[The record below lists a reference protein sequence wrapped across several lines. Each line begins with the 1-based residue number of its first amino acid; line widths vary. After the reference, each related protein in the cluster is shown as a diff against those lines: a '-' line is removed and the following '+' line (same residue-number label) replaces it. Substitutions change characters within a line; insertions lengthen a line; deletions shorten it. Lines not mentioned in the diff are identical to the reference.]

1 MAARARAA
9 TLLRKTHGPSHV
21 VHSRLS
27 EAREDGSVDAA
38 ERNSRHTLSGP
49 AAPALR
55 STKTPGRDRVAS
67 ARPGAPVV
75 EGCCSVRSQS
85 PIAPSHSYLIVSDA
99 VTECEI
105 APLVPVTTRVTL
117 REAVEDV
124 VCTPSVELPAPVT
137 EWGLKLAV
145 AP

>member
-1 MAARARAA
+1 MPERPPSCGKPTALLTSFTAGSRKRARMDRSTWLSA
-9 TLLRKTHGPSHV
+9 TLS
-21 VHSRLS
+21 
-27 EAREDGSVDAA
+27 
-38 ERNSRHTLSGP
+38 TLSVVP
-49 AAPALR
+49 RPPHCAPRRRLGGTGWHRHA
-55 STKTPGRDRVAS
+55 
-67 ARPGAPVV
+67 PGAPVV

-85 PIAPSHSYLIVSDA
+85 PVAPSHSYLIVSDA

-137 EWGLKLAV
+137 ELGLKLAV